1 MTVDSSEQVDPLI
14 LYGEH
19 FSSRLLIGSAMYP
32 SPRIMQQAVAASGA
46 EIITLSLRRQ
56 HPAHQKGQKIWDHIR
71 STNCRLLPNTAG
83 CKSAGEAVTLAEMSR
98 ELFATDWLKLEVIGD
113 DYSLQPDPF
122 GLVNAAQQLIQRGFK
137 VLPYCTEDLVLCQR
151 LLDVG
156 CEVLMPWGAPIGT
169 GLGLLNQYHLKMLRE
184 RLAGIPI
191 IVDAG
196 LGAPSQAAA
205 ALEMGFDAVLL
216 NTAIARAQQPV
227 VMAKAFKLA
236 VEAGRAGWRAGLMHP
251 KQTASASTPTIG
263 MPFWHQ
269 QKHTDAS

>member
-1 MTVDSSEQVDPLI
+1 MTDLPENSDQLE
-14 LYGEH
+14 LYGEA
-19 FSSRLLIGSAMYP
+19 FSSRLLIGSALYP
-32 SPRIMQQAVAASGA
+32 SPQIMQQSVAASGA

-56 HPAHQKGQKIWDHIR
+56 NPAEQKGQKIWQQIQA
-71 STNCRLLPNTAG
+71 TGCRLLPNTAG
-83 CKSAGEAVTLAEMSR
+83 CKTATEAVNLAEMSR

-113 DYSLQPDPF
+113 DYTLQPDPF
-122 GLVNAAQQLIQRGFK
+122 GLLDAARQLIQRGFK

-169 GLGLLNQYHLKMLRE
+169 GLGLLNGYHLKMLRE
-184 RLAGIPI
+184 RLPDIPL

-196 LGAPSQAAA
+196 IGAPSQAAE

-216 NTAIARAQQPV
+216 NTAIAKARQPV
-227 VMAKAFKLA
+227 KMATAFKLA
-236 VEAGRAGWRAGLMHP
+236 IEAGREAWLGGLMHP

-269 QKHTDAS
+269 HKSATDQK